1 MKPQTLRRV
10 FVTLVAVLGLGGL
23 ALLGS
28 GAASAEDAS
37 AGTGTDTAAA
47 ASTSESSSSAATDTK
62 KSDDTKS
69 DDSSDSSSTKESSS
83 TAAESVSNPTTADAD
98 VSGPAEWE
106 MDGTA
111 ALDDPNLLPGDAV
124 PEADPGTGV
133 VPRYKIDE
141 TPEGFADRLRL
152 EIDDSP
158 KVVTPGEWLDWWI
171 TVTNIGD
178 NAATGITV
186 DDYVP
191 TNIRRTTMSIEFW
204 DSSQATQTEDDWAC
218 GYDGTLDSV
227 YCDQTGD
234 ALDPGEWVRFLA
246 SGQVKWSADPGDVV
260 ANVVEVDWAQNPED
274 EPLSVVEITP
284 IVARNVANILPVTGS
299 DSALSLL
306 FAGMGLLGAGGLGLG
321 FASRKRS

>member
-10 FVTLVAVLGLGGL
+10 LVTLVAVLGLGGL
-23 ALLGS
+23 SLLSS

-37 AGTGTDTAAA
+37 AGTDTAAEATTESTSAPA
-47 ASTSESSSSAATDTK
+47 ATESSSDSDESADAESESSD
-62 KSDDTKS
+62 
-69 DDSSDSSSTKESSS
+69 E
-83 TAAESVSNPTTADAD
+83 AAESHTTPTVDDAD

-106 MDGTA
+106 MDGEA
-111 ALDDPNLLPGDAV
+111 ALDDPNLLPGDV
-124 PEADPGTGV
+124 IPEADPGTGV
-133 VPRYKIDE
+133 APRYKIDE

-152 EIDDSP
+152 EIDDQP

-191 TNIRRTTMSIEFW
+191 SNIRRPTMSIEFW
-204 DSSQATQTEDDWAC
+204 DSSQATQTADDWAC
-218 GYDGTLDSV
+218 GYDGVLDSV
-227 YCDQTGD
+227 YCDQVGD
-234 ALDPGEWVRFLA
+234 ALDPGEWVLFLA

-260 ANVVEVDWAQNPED
+260 ANVVEVDWAENPEA

-284 IVARNVANILPVTGS
+284 IVSAQVANILPVTGS